1 MNPLRWSFRS
11 QCAAGFAV
19 CAAMLAYAYYVQ
31 FALNVEP
38 CPMCIFQRIVFIAM
52 GLVFLAGAIQRPQA
66 TGRRVYA
73 IVLVLVACVGM
84 GIAARH
90 LWLQH
95 QPSDPFA
102 GCTPGWNYMISN
114 FPIGKTLRMAFTG
127 LADCAKVS
135 WVILGLSMPA
145 WSLISYALLGIGALW
160 AGLRTRPA

>member
-1 MNPLRWSFRS
+1 MNPLRWSFRT
-11 QCAAGFAV
+11 QCAAGFVV
-19 CAAMLAYAYYVQ
+19 CAALLAYAYFVQ

-38 CPMCIFQRIVFIAM
+38 CPMCIFQRIVFIVM
-52 GLVFLAGAIQRPQA
+52 GLVFLSGAIQSPQVK
-66 TGRRVYA
+66 GRRVYA
-73 IVLVLVACVGM
+73 FVLVLVACAGI

-102 GCTPGWNYMISN
+102 GCTPGWNYMVSN

-135 WVILGLSMPA
+135 WVILGLSMPT
-145 WSLISYALLGIGALW
+145 WSLISYVLLGAGALW
-160 AGLRTRPA
+160 AGLRKRPA